1 MFVRTVMI
9 LGLFAG
15 LLVFSRPAMPQ
26 VQSPAQ
32 GAPASLK
39 IFVLQGQGAINN
51 VTSHMGTVPVVEVRD
66 DKDRVIEGAT
76 VTFELPSAGPGGSF
90 PNQRLKLTGR
100 TDMQGQA
107 AAAGFTPNSE
117 TGRFRIK
124 VTAMSQGRTATV
136 DIVQTNSTKQ
146 FAAETTHHKGI
157 SKKWWILGA
166 VAVGGGTAAA
176 ILLTRGGGSSSG
188 PPTVTV
194 TPGPITVGPP
204 R

>member
-1 MFVRTVMI
+1 MI

-15 LLVFSRPAMPQ
+15 LLVFSRPAAPQ

-32 GAPASLK
+32 GPPASLK

-51 VTSHMGTVPVVEVRD
+51 VTSHMATVPVVEVRD
-66 DKDRVIEGAT
+66 GKDRVVEGAA

-90 PNQRLKLTGR
+90 ANQRLKLTAR

-107 AAAGFTPNSE
+107 AATGFTLNSE

-124 VTAMSQGRTATV
+124 VTATSQGRTATV

-157 SKKWWILGA
+157 SKKWWILGI
-166 VAVGGGTAAA
+166 VAAGGGAAAA
-176 ILLTRGGGSSSG
+176 ILLTRGSSSSSSG